1 MTDKKD
7 KGPAGFGALPSPQ
20 AKLRSRPSTRR
31 PPSIDAELG
40 KKMRA
45 MYDDLV
51 NQPIPERFV
60 ELLEQ
65 LDRVR
70 ENKSQ

>member
-1 MTDKKD
+1 MTDKNNKE
-7 KGPAGFGALPSPQ
+7 PAGFGALPSPK
-20 AKLRSRPSTRR
+20 AKLRPRSTTRR
-31 PPSIDAELG
+31 THAIDTEIG
-40 KKMRA
+40 NKMRA

-65 LDRVR
+65 LDRAR